1 MTLLQA
7 RGANAARS
15 RTVPMFAALAPL
27 LIFVGF
33 DGVVHGV
40 ARSAFHQGKFVK
52 GRLASWH
59 ASRFSL
65 STESRER
72 ACLYLTFRFRFINSS
87 DN

>member
-1 MTLLQA
+1 MTLLQT

-52 GRLASWH
+52 GRIDRLFSLALARDGSLFALETTSQKLASI
-59 ASRFSL
+59 
-65 STESRER
+65 
-72 ACLYLTFRFRFINSS
+72 YIYIYI
-87 DN
+87 